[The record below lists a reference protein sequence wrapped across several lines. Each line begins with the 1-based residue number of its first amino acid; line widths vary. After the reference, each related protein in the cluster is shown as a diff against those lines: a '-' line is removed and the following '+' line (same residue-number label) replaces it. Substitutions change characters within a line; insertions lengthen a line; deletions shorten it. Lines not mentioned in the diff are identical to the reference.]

1 MTEFSPPSRWTARV
15 TKKQIREMQEN
26 YKKAAALAGDNSEI
40 EAQEKDTE
48 LSELEKQ
55 LDDMV

>member
-1 MTEFSPPSRWTARV
+1 
-15 TKKQIREMQEN
+15 MQEN